1 MSCISYERQRNADDS
16 VQKGYYYRASQYR
29 TIDTIRAVDKYTV
42 EIKTKEPVAPFFHF
56 MADTNAMIIPKEI
69 VDNDPGPSWRTSRG
83 TASTQTRGRRPASG

>member
-1 MSCISYERQRNADDS
+1 M
-16 VQKGYYYRASQYR
+16 QKGYYYRASQYQ

-69 VDNDPGPSWRTSRG
+69 VDNDPRAELQGSRG
-83 TASTQTRGRRPASG
+83 TAWTRTRGRHPASG